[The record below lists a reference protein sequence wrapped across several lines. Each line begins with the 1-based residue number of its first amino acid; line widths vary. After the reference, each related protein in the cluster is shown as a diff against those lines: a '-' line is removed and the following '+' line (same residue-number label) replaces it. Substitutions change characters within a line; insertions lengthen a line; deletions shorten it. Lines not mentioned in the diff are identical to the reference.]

1 MTEPMNDFFDYPT
14 RPKPP
19 FPVEQGELP
28 DRLTGCQIQLA
39 SPNNKS
45 LTGYLF
51 CGMVNADHGTEDAL
65 GSDLLVP
72 AGIQHYETGYAPN
85 PWEAVVRNDDDE
97 HVKSGGRRRRAT
109 PWVETE
115 KERMKVSCLRLVEA
129 HCLLLSVLVHGTVVG
144 CVHL

>member
-1 MTEPMNDFFDYPT
+1 MVYPG
-14 RPKPP
+14 
-19 FPVEQGELP
+19 FWS
-28 DRLTGCQIQLA
+28 LA
-39 SPNNKS
+39 TTFGNSPRTVALSRAAGPGVSDNCFTADS
-45 LTGYLF
+45 LRV
-51 CGMVNADHGTEDAL
+51 CR
-65 GSDLLVP
+65 
-72 AGIQHYETGYAPN
+72 TGYAPN